1 MSFNLKNNGMLFI
14 ASYLTQVGEYFGV
27 SYATVSR
34 AVKKVEGRGENVNCK
49 A

>member
-1 MSFNLKNNGMLFI
+1 VAIPRKISLSGHNR
-14 ASYLTQVGEYFGV
+14 LTQIGEYFGV

-34 AVKKVEGRGENVNCK
+34 EVKQAEKERENVKCK